1 MNGTLLV
8 PSKWDRLATVVSSR
22 DPLCPLHCQTGQ
34 LLQDGGED
42 AGLAVLHNII
52 YISDRAQLA
61 NMSQVCLQGRQEA
74 ITVISEE
81 KEESDETECDRWCS
95 R

>member
-1 MNGTLLV
+1 MRSSWG
-8 PSKWDRLATVVSSR
+8 RLATLLSSR
-22 DPLCPLHCQTGQ
+22 SPLCPLHCQTGE
-34 LLQDGGED
+34 LLEGGGQET
-42 AGLAVLHNII
+42 GLTLLPNTI
-52 YISDRAQLA
+52 YISDKAQLT

-81 KEESDETECDRWCS
+81 EERDSEEAECDRWCS